1 MVVGLIMLAALQ
13 QLEQAAGQNIAVFN
27 AFALDGGIDKE
38 DLCNESLTGPAYR
51 PVRCRRLCMDGYDG
65 CLYG

>member
-27 AFALDGGIDKE
+27 AFALDGGADR
-38 DLCNESLTGPAYR
+38 DGYSTTLDCNEWR
-51 PVRCRRLCMDGYDG
+51 
-65 CLYG
+65 YG